1 MKIIFLSI
9 SYSENNHIS
18 FYEELLQE
26 FVSNGHEVFVACA
39 SEKRKQ
45 RNTGITCERGI
56 NVLRIRTGN
65 ITGNVNLI
73 EKGISTVMFD
83 KQFQKAISRYF
94 ANEKFDLILYPT
106 PPITLVGTVTY
117 LKKQNNAIS
126 YLLLKDIF
134 PQNAVDLGMLSKT
147 GFKGIIYKIFRNK
160 EKKLYKISDY
170 IGCMSPA
177 NVNYVLNHNDFVKK
191 EKIEVCPN
199 CVKLLNDTHTTEE
212 HKSIR
217 EKYGLPLDKTIFVYG
232 GNLGKPQG
240 IVFFL
245 SCLKEVKNVDEA
257 FMLVVGGGSEASK
270 IKSFINE
277 NSINNA
283 MILDS
288 LPKQDYELLTDACD
302 VGLVF
307 LDYRFTIPNFP
318 SRILSYMQRSK
329 PVLVASDPNTDMGQ
343 IVEENGFGWCCLS
356 NDSYQFLKCVKSA
369 LSEDLKIKGI
379 ASRKYLE
386 DNYSIEQGYEI
397 IMQHFK
403 CNKVKD

>member
-9 SYSENNHIS
+9 SYSEKGRIS
-18 FYEELLQE
+18 SYEELLQK
-26 FVSNGHEVFVACA
+26 FVSIGHEVFVACA

-45 RNTGITCERGI
+45 RKTGITNERGI
-56 NVLRIRTGN
+56 HVLRISTGN

-73 EKGISTVMFD
+73 EKGISTVMID

-199 CVKLLNDTHTTEE
+199 CVKLLNDTHTAEE
-212 HKSIR
+212 HKEIR

-240 IVFFL
+240 IDFFI

-270 IKSFINE
+270 IKLFINE
-277 NSINNA
+277 NNINNA

-343 IVEENGFGWCCLS
+343 IVEENGFGWSCFS
-356 NDSYQFLKCVKSA
+356 NDSKKFVECIHKALKS
-369 LSEDLKIKGI
+369 DLKSMGLIG
-379 ASRKYLE
+379 RMYLE
-386 DNYSIEQGYEI
+386 ENY
-397 IMQHFK
+397 
-403 CNKVKD
+403 NVDKVYKIVINHIK

>member
-73 EKGISTVMFD
+73 EKGISTVMID

-177 NVNYVLNHNDFVKK
+177 NVNYVLNHNDFEKK